1 MIAELTIQT
10 GTRSGALANATI
22 HDFETVKEDQRTKM
36 RVMLVPAHKRGVAR
50 PAPVT
55 MSELMYQQMLRY
67 VTYILPQFG
76 PSRDVPHLFL
86 MSDGRPFLHASIYRR
101 ISEIWTKSGVRRD
114 LRVTA
119 TNIRK
124 WIVTVCHQKKV
135 EGAHVDEGAL
145 RLAMCHSNKTAETF
159 YLREDLTEVAARGTS
174 IIAQC
179 TRGATP
185 PPPQPLEKPGTSSIE
200 ATPTNSPP
208 PEMKLEDRAEVRQP
222 TRSLSLQEK
231 TTVSNVFA
239 DIIGSNSKV
248 TLAGIRAE
256 IRDSVPLRRLLL
268 IPGMDRKVADRVRHC
283 QSTLPKSLPEATQE
297 KQEHIREWQENS
309 SSIVTLETLSS
320 SRREWSS
327 RDNEILQARFLHL
340 TKCPTKGELHSIL
353 AESEELQDSFERVY
367 QKKKSKRE
375 PRLAN
380 P

>member
-1 MIAELTIQT
+1 MFLNYVTMERVRPGQVPDLPGDVTLVLRTTIKKLKGWRRTVDLETRPQRNRKRLKDCDFRLTTDDVDTFWSLSVMVNASRLLESAQQRNLTMPKLCLVQDMMIADLTIQT
-10 GTRSGALANATI
+10 GTRPGTVANATI

-36 RVMLVPAHKRGVAR
+36 RVMLVPDHKRGVAG

-86 MSDGRPFLHASIYRR
+86 MSDGRPFLHGSIYRR

-135 EGAHVDEGAL
+135 EGAHVDEGA
-145 RLAMCHSNKTAETF
+145 MSHSNKTAETF
-159 YLREDLTEVAARGTS
+159 YLREDLTEVAAPATS

-179 TRGATP
+179 TWGATP
-185 PPPQPLEKPGTSSIE
+185 PPPM
-200 ATPTNSPP
+200 
-208 PEMKLEDRAEVRQP
+208 MKLEDRAEVRQP
-222 TRSLSLQEK
+222 TRLLSLQEK

-248 TLAGIRAE
+248 TLADIRTG

-283 QSTLPKSLPEATQE
+283 QSTLPRSPPEATQE
-297 KQEHIREWQENS
+297 
-309 SSIVTLETLSS
+309 
-320 SRREWSS
+320 
-327 RDNEILQARFLHL
+327 
-340 TKCPTKGELHSIL
+340 
-353 AESEELQDSFERVY
+353 
-367 QKKKSKRE
+367 
-375 PRLAN
+375 
-380 P
+380 